1 MGHAGSGLRPQV
13 LMLWKRV
20 FERVMLVNVW
30 RALLSQ
36 AAAQEATMFCIRQGE
51 PRVFASFDVC
61 LTH

>member
-1 MGHAGSGLRPQV
+1 
-13 LMLWKRV
+13 MLWKRV